1 MSNDERE
8 GGEITEPESP
18 REKGSRDQRSYRDR
32 DRERERPPRD
42 DVDDWTRE
50 DRRHGDSYERRPDR
64 DTYRRDVG
72 MEDQYR
78 PRRRTSPEPSYRT
91 ERKRSASRP
100 RDDGG
105 SRNQR
110 RREDSLDSGQS
121 GPRRGGDDWDG
132 PSQVYR
138 KRERSRSPV
147 GYGRTQRRF
156 RTNSPSPGPTTSRR
170 RSPSAAPLTHRQEEK
185 LPEHAVSQPRR
196 FEEPPSKTS
205 PSPERYVA
213 SAHIDTN
220 SREKLD
226 NTAAPSRHSPA
237 PIASVEK
244 SASPGKARRP
254 TTVIS
259 VRAEDA
265 SVQSPTKT
273 SRTPITPSAPRFAAY
288 AQPSRKRSPKIPEW
302 PRPLKSD
309 KFQRFLVFGHHREER
324 LEMYAEYAR
333 SSAELHR
340 TKLEA
345 EISAIELRSVEL
357 RRIFAE
363 QQRQRALEA

>member
-18 REKGSRDQRSYRDR
+18 REKDTRDQRSYRDR
-32 DRERERPPRD
+32 DRERPPRD
-42 DVDDWTRE
+42 DVDEWPRE
-50 DRRHGDSYERRPDR
+50 DRRRGDPYERRPDR
-64 DTYRRDVG
+64 DTYRPDVG

-78 PRRRTSPEPSYRT
+78 PRRRTSPEPSYRS
-91 ERKRSASRP
+91 ERKRSASRT

-110 RREDSLDSGQS
+110 RREESLDSRHS
-121 GPRRGGDDWDG
+121 GPRRGGDDWER
-132 PSQVYR
+132 PSHVYR

-147 GYGRTQRRF
+147 GYDGRAQRRL

-170 RSPSAAPLTHRQEEK
+170 RSPSAMPLTHRQEEK
-185 LPEHAVSQPRR
+185 LPEHLVAQPQR
-196 FEEPPSKTS
+196 FDELPSKTS
-205 PSPERYVA
+205 SSPDHYVV

-220 SREKLD
+220 LREKSD
-226 NTAAPSRHSPA
+226 NGEAPSRQSPA
-237 PIASVEK
+237 PIGEKFAST
-244 SASPGKARRP
+244 GKARRP

-259 VRAEDA
+259 VRAEDT

-273 SRTPITPSAPRFAAY
+273 SRTPITPSAPRFAAH
-288 AQPSRKRSPKIPEW
+288 AQPPRKRSPKIPEW

-309 KFQRFLVFGHHREER
+309 KFQRFSVFGHHREER
-324 LEMYAEYAR
+324 LELYAEYAR

-357 RRIFAE
+357 RRMFAE